1 MSVRAADALAAMRDM
16 PLLSFGQLAIRGL
29 VVVAPHPDDES
40 LGCGGLIAA
49 ATSDGIP
56 VRIVVVS
63 DGAGSHPNSVS
74 YPPARLRR
82 LRESEALTAA
92 AELGVS
98 ADAVAFLGL
107 PDRHVP
113 SEGPDAAA
121 AVTSILEI
129 AQACGADLM
138 TVTWQHDPHHDHQA
152 AFALARAACDQLPAI
167 RLCAYPVW
175 GWTLPPDHVLPE
187 GLPQGFRLAVE
198 AHLPA
203 KRRAIAAHRSQIS
216 RMIDDDPDSFMLSAA
231 DLARFDQP
239 YETYIRVV
247 G

>member
-1 MSVRAADALAAMRDM
+1 MSVRAADALAAMKDM
-16 PLLSFGQLAIRGL
+16 PLLSFGQLAIHGL

-49 ATSDGIP
+49 ATTDGIP

-82 LRESEALTAA
+82 LRESETLAAA
-92 AELGVS
+92 AELSVP
-98 ADAVAFLGL
+98 ADGVAFLGL
-107 PDRHVP
+107 PDRYVP
-113 SEGPDAAA
+113 TEGPDAVA
-121 AVTSILEI
+121 AVASIIRI

-152 AFALARAACDQLPAI
+152 AFALACAACGQLPAI
-167 RLCAYPVW
+167 RLCAYPIW
-175 GWTLPPDHVLPE
+175 GWILPPDQVLPDDI
-187 GLPQGFRLAVE
+187 PQGFRLAVE
-198 AHLPA
+198 RQLPA

-216 RMIDDDPDSFMLSAA
+216 RMIDDDPDSFTLSAA

-239 YETYIRVV
+239 YETYVRVA

>member
-1 MSVRAADALAAMRDM
+1 MSVRAADALAAMKDM

-29 VVVAPHPDDES
+29 IVVAPHPDDES

-49 ATSDGIP
+49 ATTDGIP

-74 YPPARLRR
+74 HPPARLRR
-82 LRESEALTAA
+82 LRESETLAA
-92 AELGVS
+92 VAELGVS
-98 ADAVAFLGL
+98 ADAVSFLGL
-107 PDRHVP
+107 PDRYVP
-113 SEGPDAAA
+113 TEGPEAAA
-121 AVTSILEI
+121 AIARIVAI
-129 AQACGADLM
+129 AQACGAELM

-152 AFALARAACDQLPAI
+152 AFALARAACRQLPGV
-167 RLCAYPVW
+167 RLCAYPIW
-175 GWTLPPDHVLPE
+175 GWTLPADHVLPD
-187 GLPQGFRLAVE
+187 GMPQGFRLSIE
-198 AHLPA
+198 RYLPA
-203 KRRAIAAHRSQIS
+203 KLRAIAAHRSQIS
-216 RMIDDDPDSFMLSAA
+216 RLIDDDPNGFMLSAD